1 MSPQVDSVILL
12 HGLLR
17 SDRSMKKLE
26 QALLKRNHF
35 VQNISY
41 RSTRKNIAALAEEA
55 IGSALAECPPG
66 HRVNFVTHSMGGILV
81 RQYLKHHNIENLGR
95 VVMLGPPNKGSEIVD
110 KLRDFPGFH
119 FVHGDAGLED
129 RKSVV

>member
-95 VVMLGPPNKGSEIVD
+95 VVMLGPPSLELAPPV
-110 KLRDFPGFH
+110 FPINWGTPISIL
-119 FVHGDAGLED
+119 A
-129 RKSVV
+129 